1 MLVCP
6 NSPVPNVDCV
16 VLVVEPKSGWAELPK
31 DLFWVDPKGFAFC
44 VDVPKPKELVLL
56 VGAPKPT

>member
-1 MLVCP
+1 M
-6 NSPVPNVDCV
+6 

-44 VDVPKPKELVLL
+44 VDVPNPKELVLL